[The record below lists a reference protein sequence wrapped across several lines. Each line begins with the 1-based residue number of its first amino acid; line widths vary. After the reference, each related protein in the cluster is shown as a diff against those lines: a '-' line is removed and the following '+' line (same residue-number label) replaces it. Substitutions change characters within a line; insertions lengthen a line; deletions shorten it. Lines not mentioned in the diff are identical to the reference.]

1 MLKVIVANKSL
12 KTDILLS
19 SIKKLENNPE
29 ELSKDRIPEF
39 KIKQADDEEKEVKE
53 EEKILKEV
61 TDELLQEQINEEGI
75 FVFNAGIV
83 LLHAFLPALLNRLQ
97 LVNNERFANEHAQ
110 QKALYLIHYIVTGKT
125 DAEEHEL
132 IVPKVLCAWNLRN
145 PVEKEI
151 ELTAEELN
159 ETDNM
164 MLSAIEQW
172 EVLKNTS
179 VDGLR
184 EGFLQR
190 NGKLYTRNSNVYL
203 LVESKA
209 IDVLLDQLPW
219 NLSFIKLPWMKELLR
234 VEWR

>member
-1 MLKVIVANKSL
+1 M
-12 KTDILLS
+12 
-19 SIKKLENNPE
+19 
-29 ELSKDRIPEF
+29 
-39 KIKQADDEEKEVKE
+39 
-53 EEKILKEV
+53 
-61 TDELLQEQINEEGI
+61 
-75 FVFNAGIV
+75 
-83 LLHAFLPALLNRLQ
+83 LHAFLITLLNRLQ
-97 LVNNERFANEHAQ
+97 LVNNGRFANEHAQ
-110 QKALYLIHYIVTGKT
+110 QKALYILHYIATGKT

-132 IVPKVLCAWNLRN
+132 IIPKILCAWNVGK
-145 PVEKEI
+145 PVDKEI
-151 ELTAEELN
+151 ELTAEELS

-209 IDVLLDQLPW
+209 IDVLLDKLPW
-219 NLSFIKLPWMKELLR
+219 NLSIIKLPWMKEILR